1 MMNLPANVFQ
11 ELTNN
16 DKKRLDSLLDSSKS
30 KSKSK
35 TTTKNKTSKSFA
47 ERGGWNKDERVR
59 ELQAMYK
66 YKVELEALHWKGMD
80 YLCKFVYETILG
92 HEKRQRQQDEESVH
106 RRRHRHRRHGHG
118 DYSDSDDSSDND
130 SIDPESGV
138 DDNGNENEHD
148 DDDDDQ
154 DRDEQGERQTYII

>member
-16 DKKRLDSLLDSSKS
+16 DKKRLDSLLVPSKS
-30 KSKSK
+30 KSR
-35 TTTKNKTSKSFA
+35 TTPKNKTSKSFA
-47 ERGGWNKDERVR
+47 ERGGWNKEERVR

-80 YLCKFVYETILG
+80 YMCKFVYDTILG
-92 HEKRQRQQDEESVH
+92 HEKKQEEESV
-106 RRRHRHRRHGHG
+106 RRRRRRHRRHGNC
-118 DYSDSDDSSDND
+118 SDSDSTGND

-138 DDNGNENEHD
+138 DDNENEYHD
-148 DDDDDQ
+148 DDNDQ
-154 DRDEQGERQTYII
+154 NRDEQGERQTYII